1 MSKQKAKSEMTK
13 TNFYFFRLESV
24 PVKSCSPSRCQTEVE
39 EEKIIIISDGD
50 EETRESLNRVR
61 DDVRD
66 DADQVRDYTVPFRGD
81 VDQVRDNVDQVRDN
95 VNIVRVNVDQVR
107 DNAEQVRA
115 NVDQV
120 RNTFQEYAVP
130 FRGDVDRIRAL
141 CDNDDDDD
149 VSTRSFEFETVCKNY
164 VPRNCDPDVDDCR
177 PKEVCYKKPRL
188 VRDASDEELRA
199 RCREKRYPD

>member
-66 DADQVRDYTVPFRGD
+66 DADQVRGN
-81 VDQVRDNVDQVRDN
+81 VDQVRDNVDQVQDI
-95 VNIVRVNVDQVR
+95 VN
-107 DNAEQVRA
+107 
-115 NVDQV
+115 QV

-141 CDNDDDDD
+141 CDDDDN
-149 VSTRSFEFETVCKNY
+149 VSTRSFEFETICKNY